1 MADKP
6 THNPRYSFV
15 AVDSEGILYDTDT
28 KNVIHLDVP
37 GAMVW
42 ALCNGERN
50 TEEIA
55 ELLARAYPE
64 DDQKVRS
71 DVRRTI
77 QQLVGQGPLELH
89 K

>member
-15 AVDSEGILYDTDT
+15 EVDNERILYDTGT
-28 KNVIHLDVP
+28 KNVIYLDVP

-42 ALCNGERN
+42 ALCNGERD

-64 DDQKVRS
+64 DGQKVRN

-77 QQLVGQGPLELH
+77 QLLVGQGPLELRE
-89 K
+89 